1 MESKVLVYLT
11 ADTVEKLLEMTTER
25 IIQLEFS
32 MDNLQGKM
40 NDLRK
45 QLAEAKEN
53 QKEEEE

>member
-1 MESKVLVYLT
+1 MESQVLVYLN
-11 ADTVEKLLEMTTER
+11 ASAVEKLLEMTTER

-40 NDLRK
+40 SDLRK